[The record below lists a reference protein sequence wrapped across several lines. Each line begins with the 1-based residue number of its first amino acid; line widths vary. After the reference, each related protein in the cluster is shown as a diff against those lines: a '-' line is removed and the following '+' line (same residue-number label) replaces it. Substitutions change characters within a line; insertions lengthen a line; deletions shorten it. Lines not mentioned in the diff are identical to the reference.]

1 MIIILMVNQLYRSVG
16 DAVGQAMGFEGG
28 ENGVNG
34 GFICPIEEVL
44 QTRWPTGIANWAGQ
58 PPPSID

>member
-1 MIIILMVNQLYRSVG
+1 
-16 DAVGQAMGFEGG
+16 MGFEGG